1 MTVQQLIDKLEQI
14 ENKHLNVVISGTDHT
29 DWLYHNSITEEDIV
43 ERNVFEEDRDQFRRR
58 LVINGGQF

>member
-14 ENKHLNVVISGTDHT
+14 ENKHLNVVISGTDNT
-29 DWLYHNSITEEDIV
+29 DFLYHNTITEEDIV
-43 ERNVFEEDRDQFRRR
+43 ERNVYEEDRDQFRRR

>member
-1 MTVQQLIDKLEQI
+1 MTVQQLIDKLEQVQDK
-14 ENKHLNVVISGTDHT
+14 NLNVVISGTDHT

-43 ERNVFEEDRDQFRRR
+43 ERNVYEEDKDQFRRR